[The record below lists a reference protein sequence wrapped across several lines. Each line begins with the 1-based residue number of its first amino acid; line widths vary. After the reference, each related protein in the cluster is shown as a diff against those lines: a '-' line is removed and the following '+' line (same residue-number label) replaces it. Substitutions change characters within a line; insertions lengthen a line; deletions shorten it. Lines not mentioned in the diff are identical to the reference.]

1 MEDNEILLDLING
14 EQFALDNLSRAYGKL
29 IYGVINK
36 VLCNY
41 SEIND
46 VDECFNDVLI
56 ALWRNIDCYD
66 NTKGSLKN
74 FLISVAKYK
83 AIDYKRK
90 ISKRKINLELKEEIV
105 SIGINENIEVD
116 NEEFYML
123 LESLKEED
131 KKIFIKRYLLDE
143 SIEKIS
149 EELSLSKDLVY
160 KRLSRGRDKIKN
172 QLINS

>member
-1 MEDNEILLDLING
+1 MEDNEILLDLMNG
-14 EQFALDNLSRAYGKL
+14 EQFALDNLSRTYGKL

-36 VLCNY
+36 VLCDY

-66 NTKGSLKN
+66 RTKGSLRN

-90 ISKRKINLELKEEIV
+90 INKRKINLELKEEIV

>member
-1 MEDNEILLDLING
+1 LDDNEIVLGIINKD
-14 EQFALDNLSRAYGKL
+14 ELALDELSKAYGKS

-36 VLCNY
+36 VLCSY
-41 SEIND
+41 SEISD

-66 NTKGSLKN
+66 STKGSLRN

-90 ISKRKINLELKEEIV
+90 INKRKINLELKEEIID
-105 SIGINENIEVD
+105 IGINENMEVD

-149 EELSLSKDLVY
+149 GDLSLSKDLIY

-172 QLINS
+172 ELINS

>member
-1 MEDNEILLDLING
+1 MEDNEILLDLMNG
-14 EQFALDNLSRAYGKL
+14 EQFALDNLSRTYGKL

-36 VLCNY
+36 VLCDY

-66 NTKGSLKN
+66 RTKGSLRN

-90 ISKRKINLELKEEIV
+90 INKRKINLELKEEIID
-105 SIGINENIEVD
+105 IGINENMEVD

-149 EELSLSKDLVY
+149 GDLKLSKDLIY

-172 QLINS
+172 ELINS